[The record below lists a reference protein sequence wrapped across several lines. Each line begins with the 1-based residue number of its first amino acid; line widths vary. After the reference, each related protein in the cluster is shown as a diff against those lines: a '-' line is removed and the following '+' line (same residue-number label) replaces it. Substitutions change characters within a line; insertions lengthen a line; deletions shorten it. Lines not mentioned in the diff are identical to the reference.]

1 MKMWISGEKL
11 KTFANYLYD
20 RGLWKCI
27 KIIINEHK

>member
-20 RGLWKCI
+20 LD
-27 KIIINEHK
+27 KIWLINLVNSKIN